1 MATGL
6 SIVILHKCDG
16 VVSGILMFVHYNEIL
31 ARNLC
36 KLLIFIKLGSP
47 LPPASRATFA
57 GVLVRDGVL
66 RSAKERE

>member
-1 MATGL
+1 MTTGL

-16 VVSGILMFVHYNEIL
+16 VVSGILTIVHYDEVS

-36 KLLIFIKLGSP
+36 KLLIFIKFGSP
-47 LPPASRATFA
+47 LPPASRATFT
-57 GVLVRDGVL
+57 GVFVRDGIV

>member
-6 SIVILHKCDG
+6 SIVILHKCDD
-16 VVSGILMFVHYNEIL
+16 VISGILTIVHYDEVL

-47 LPPASRATFA
+47 LPPASRATFT
-57 GVLVRDGVL
+57 GVFVRDGVV

>member
-1 MATGL
+1 MATEL
-6 SIVILHKCDG
+6 SMVILHKCDG
-16 VVSGILMFVHYNEIL
+16 VVSGILMFVRFDEVS
-31 ARNLC
+31 AKNLC

-57 GVLVRDGVL
+57 GVFVRDGVL

>member
-16 VVSGILMFVHYNEIL
+16 VVSGILMFVHYNEVS

-36 KLLIFIKLGSP
+36 ELLIFIKLGSP

-57 GVLVRDGVL
+57 GVFVWDGVL

>member
-16 VVSGILMFVHYNEIL
+16 VVSGILMFVHYNEVL

-47 LPPASRATFA
+47 LPPASRATFTGA
-57 GVLVRDGVL
+57 FMRDGVL
-66 RSAKERE
+66 RCAKERE

>member
-16 VVSGILMFVHYNEIL
+16 VVSGILTIVRFDEVL
-31 ARNLC
+31 AKNLC

-57 GVLVRDGVL
+57 GVFVWDGVL
-66 RSAKERE
+66 RSTKERE

>member
-16 VVSGILMFVHYNEIL
+16 VVSGILTIVHYDEVS

-47 LPPASRATFA
+47 LPPASRATFT
-57 GVLVRDGVL
+57 GVFMRDVVV

>member
-16 VVSGILMFVHYNEIL
+16 VVSGILTIVHYDEVS

-47 LPPASRATFA
+47 LPPASRATFT
-57 GVLVRDGVL
+57 GVFVRDGIM

>member
-6 SIVILHKCDG
+6 SIVVLHKCDG
-16 VVSGILMFVHYNEIL
+16 VVSGILTIVHYDEVL
-31 ARNLC
+31 AKNLC

-47 LPPASRATFA
+47 LPPASRATFT
-57 GVLVRDGVL
+57 GVLVRDETL

>member
-16 VVSGILMFVHYNEIL
+16 VVSGILMFVHYDEVL
-31 ARNLC
+31 AKNLC

-47 LPPASRATFA
+47 LPPASRAMFA
-57 GVLVRDGVL
+57 GVFVRDGTL

>member
-1 MATGL
+1 MTTGL

-16 VVSGILMFVHYNEIL
+16 VVSGILTFVRFDEVL

-47 LPPASRATFA
+47 LPPASRATFT
-57 GVLVRDGVL
+57 GVFVWDGVL